1 MTKDEI
7 KVLTPIGMLGYGIP
21 RRFLKMGAEMAP
33 DVIAVDA
40 GSTDSGPQKLGL
52 GDMTCSRQAYE
63 RDIAMLL
70 EVGHA
75 KKIPIYISSAG
86 GDGTNTHVDAF
97 LDIIRRYRGTMAI
110 GSASLQSIPSC
121 PSTTSPLNCVA
132 VGSHHAVPSSR
143 STRRRSTPRRPSLR
157 RWEPSPFC
165 RL

>member
-21 RRFLKMGAEMAP
+21 QRFLKMGAEMAP

-70 EVGHA
+70 EVGMRTRSRSTYRRQA
-75 KKIPIYISSAG
+75 VTAPTPTSTRSSISSSG
-86 GDGTNTHVDAF
+86 
-97 LDIIRRYRGTMAI
+97 YRETMAI
-110 GSASLQSIPSC
+110 GSASPQSIPSC
-121 PSTTSPLNCVA
+121 PSNTSPLNCVA